1 MEKILMVELT
11 EEELAMIMKE
21 RAKAEKQRKRQAY
34 VDELNDLI
42 QRAKADGFTIA
53 ANHPFKSCESVG
65 YAISWKD
72 AAGNYIGL
80 R

>member
-1 MEKILMVELT
+1 MEKFLMVEVT
-11 EEELAMIMKE
+11 EEELAMVMKE
-21 RAKAEKQRKRQAY
+21 RARAEKQRKREAY
-34 VDELNDLI
+34 VAELNDII

-53 ANHPFKSCESVG
+53 AQHPFKSCESIA
-65 YAISWKD
+65 YALPWTD

>member
-1 MEKILMVELT
+1 MEKILLVELT
-11 EEELAMIMKE
+11 EEEMSLIMTE
-21 RAKAEKQRKRQAY
+21 RAKVEKQRKREAY
-34 VDELNDLI
+34 VWELNDLI

-53 ANHPFKSCESVG
+53 ANHAFKACEGVS
-65 YAISWKD
+65 YAVCWND

>member
-21 RAKAEKQRKRQAY
+21 RARAEKQRKREAY

-42 QRAKADGFTIA
+42 KRAKADGFTIA
-53 ANHPFKSCESVG
+53 TNHPFKSCESVSH
-65 YAISWKD
+65 AVTWTD